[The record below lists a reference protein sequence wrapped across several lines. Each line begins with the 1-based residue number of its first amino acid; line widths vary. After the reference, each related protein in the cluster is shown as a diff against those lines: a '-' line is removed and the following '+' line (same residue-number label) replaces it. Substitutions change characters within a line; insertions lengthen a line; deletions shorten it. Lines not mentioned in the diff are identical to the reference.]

1 MQNYFEELEKFK
13 KSLKE
18 FSTDTIDEL
27 KLENFFEMLEDRSC
41 IHDYDSVL
49 NWLKNLRSNP
59 KIKIE
64 EIPLNSMNE
73 WSINPSGKITH
84 SSKDFFEVVGVRTTT
99 NDREVTNGWDQP
111 LLRQVGFDG
120 GLLGIIRSRI
130 DNVPHYLLEAKF
142 EPGNYGF
149 VQLSPTLQ
157 ATFANINKKHGGRKP
172 YFTELFVNRENDPKV
187 EVLFEAWLSEDG
199 GRLDRKRN
207 KGILINVDYDE
218 IKLPND
224 NFKWLSL
231 YQIKKLIHED
241 AFVSPHVRGILSF
254 S

>member
-120 GLLGIIRSRI
+120 GLLG
-130 DNVPHYLLEAKF
+130 
-142 EPGNYGF
+142 
-149 VQLSPTLQ
+149 
-157 ATFANINKKHGGRKP
+157 
-172 YFTELFVNRENDPKV
+172 
-187 EVLFEAWLSEDG
+187 
-199 GRLDRKRN
+199 
-207 KGILINVDYDE
+207 
-218 IKLPND
+218 
-224 NFKWLSL
+224 
-231 YQIKKLIHED
+231 
-241 AFVSPHVRGILSF
+241 
-254 S
+254 